1 MALSNV
7 EAFLNNPSLE
17 QFDKCRK
24 DELFK
29 IAEHFQISISR
40 QFLKKT
46 IKKILYDHL
55 VEIGVFQT
63 TSENVTE
70 LDPNYSAE
78 RPCSP
83 ESAGHGSNVTDVEAK
98 VEAKVALPPFD
109 PSTPVSTDSK
119 TDGRLRLRLAKLQ
132 YETQEKARTHK
143 AELDLKL
150 EIRRL
155 EIEADKQVRLRQLEL
170 DAAAKA
176 AMTSPVVSTDV
187 LMPGQVIKPDVKSSF
202 NQIDVSKQISLV
214 PNFREDEVDSY
225 FTAFERIATTLN
237 WPKDIWTVL
246 LQCKLSGKAQEV
258 CATLSVE
265 ESLKYDIVKSAI
277 LRAYELVPEAYR
289 QRFRKHKKTPQQTF
303 VEFAREKSILF
314 DKWCSASKTA
324 DYSTL
329 RELILLEEF
338 KNCLPERVVLYLN
351 EQKVTSLS
359 EAAVHADEF
368 VLTHKPVFPSA
379 RPESVTVT
387 PPACSSS
394 SRTLAKS
401 EIPKETRVCFYCRKI
416 GHLIN
421 DCRALKNKNQKP
433 KSNGF
438 VQSAPENKEQL
449 ENTFDE
455 SYKPFVT
462 KGSIS
467 ITGKPEDQH
476 IINILRDTG
485 ASHSIIAADA
495 LPFDEQTSAGSSI
508 LMQGIQMGI
517 VRAPVHKIHLQCE
530 LVNDFVHVAVRP
542 ALPVKGISL
551 ILGNDIA
558 GGKVMPVCEVL
569 DKSPMPSFCDK
580 LSDAF
585 PETFLACVVTR
596 AQQKQTDNEIT
607 LSDSFMTVDDATV
620 SNKVTNVEKQP
631 LTEKCAFDNQ
641 VNLNLNLTREQIILA
656 QQKDQTLSKCFKL
669 VVPREQLKQKQVGY
683 FVENALL
690 MRKWSSAME
699 QDDEWST
706 VYQVVVPSVFRQQVL
721 VLAHDHVLSGH
732 LGITKTYH
740 RILKHFFWPGLKQ
753 DVARYCRTCQ
763 SCQFSGKPN
772 QVIPP
777 APLNP
782 IPILMEPFE
791 RVIVDCVGPLPK
803 TKAGNQFLLTIMCAA
818 TRFPEAIPLRKITA
832 PVIIKALTKFFATFG
847 LPKVVQSDQGTNF
860 MSNVFNEVLRSL
872 SIQHCVSSAYH
883 PESQGALERFHQT
896 LKSMLR
902 TYCLDT
908 GNDWDEGV
916 ALMLFAVRETVQESL
931 GFSPAELVFGHTVRG
946 PLKVL
951 KEQLL
956 DSESSS
962 KTNVTQYVSRFRERL
977 RNACSMA
984 QQTLK
989 SVQGKMKKR
998 FDVKTV
1004 VREFKPGDQVLV
1016 LLPIVGSALSARFS
1030 GPYVIDHKIS
1040 NTDYVLRT
1048 PDRRRKTRVCHVNML
1063 KAYLVRQDQ
1072 IEKKEVTKPIALM
1085 NMDFDIS
1092 TEADEDGLVLR
1103 NAPQQCALLQ
1113 NSKILKNLSSHLT
1126 HLTETQKKD
1135 VKNLIEQFPELF
1147 HDTPTQTSVIQHDI
1161 VIHNSNPI
1169 KQHPYRVNARKR
1181 QIMKQEVEYLCENGL
1196 AAPSCSPWSSP
1207 CILVPK
1213 SDGSN
1218 RFCTDYRKVNAVT
1231 VPDCYPLPRMEDCV
1245 DNLGSARFVTKLDL
1259 LKGYWQVPLTP
1270 RASDIS
1276 AFVTP
1281 DHFMQYKVMAFGLRN
1296 APATFQRLITTVL
1309 AGVAGCNAYLDD
1321 VVIYSS
1327 EWPEHMSQLK
1337 TVFQRL
1343 ANANLTLNLAKCEF
1357 AQATITYLGK
1367 RVGQGQVRPVEAKVT
1382 AIAEF
1387 PTPNTRRQLRR
1398 FLGMAGYYRG
1408 FCKNFSSVVT
1418 PLTNL
1423 LSPSRQFKWSSECQH
1438 AFESIKA
1445 LLCEAPVLMAPNFE
1459 KPFKME
1465 VDASA
1470 VGAGAVLLQED
1481 KEGIDHPICY
1491 FSRKFNKHQLNYST
1505 IEKEALALL
1514 LALQYF
1520 EVYVGSS
1527 STPVVIYTDHNPLVF
1542 LSRMYNQNQRLMRW
1556 SLIIQSYNLEVRHK
1570 KGKENIVAD
1579 TLSRPDTSLPCFCLL
1594 LFLIGWFTST

>member
-1 MALSNV
+1 
-7 EAFLNNPSLE
+7 
-17 QFDKCRK
+17 
-24 DELFK
+24 
-29 IAEHFQISISR
+29 
-40 QFLKKT
+40 
-46 IKKILYDHL
+46 
-55 VEIGVFQT
+55 
-63 TSENVTE
+63 
-70 LDPNYSAE
+70 
-78 RPCSP
+78 
-83 ESAGHGSNVTDVEAK
+83 
-98 VEAKVALPPFD
+98 
-109 PSTPVSTDSK
+109 
-119 TDGRLRLRLAKLQ
+119 
-132 YETQEKARTHK
+132 
-143 AELDLKL
+143 
-150 EIRRL
+150 
-155 EIEADKQVRLRQLEL
+155 
-170 DAAAKA
+170 
-176 AMTSPVVSTDV
+176 
-187 LMPGQVIKPDVKSSF
+187 
-202 NQIDVSKQISLV
+202 VSKQISLV

-433 KSNGF
+433 KSVGF

-569 DKSPMPSFCDK
+569 DKSPTPSFCDK

-818 TRFPEAIPLRKITA
+818 TRFPEAILLRKITA

-1126 HLTETQKKD
+1126 HLTKTQKKD

-1207 CILVPK
+1207 CI
-1213 SDGSN
+1213 
-1218 RFCTDYRKVNAVT
+1218 R
-1231 VPDCYPLPRMEDCV
+1231 
-1245 DNLGSARFVTKLDL
+1245 
-1259 LKGYWQVPLTP
+1259 
-1270 RASDIS
+1270 
-1276 AFVTP
+1276 
-1281 DHFMQYKVMAFGLRN
+1281 
-1296 APATFQRLITTVL
+1296 
-1309 AGVAGCNAYLDD
+1309 VAGCNAYLDD

-1387 PTPNTRRQLRR
+1387 PIPNTRRQLRR

-1579 TLSRPDTSLPCFCLL
+1579 TLSR
-1594 LFLIGWFTST
+1594 